1 MFWWGESLL
10 GQLDDL
16 PDAPRLGV
24 NLIIGGLAI
33 LAFRYASPRVAL
45 ASFQQAS
52 MFVFRHLPFRQP
64 SPDDHSGYLALAGS
78 MCLIGGVVIFLRRG
92 VWWWNERRD
101 ESEIIQLRLK

>member
-1 MFWWGESLL
+1 MIGWGESLL

-33 LAFRYASPRVAL
+33 LAFRYAWPRMTL

-52 MFVFRHLPFRQP
+52 IFVFRHLPSRQP
-64 SPDDHSGYLALAGS
+64 RPDGLSGYFVLAGS
-78 MCLIGGVVIFLRRG
+78 MCLIGGVFIFFRRG
-92 VWWWNERRD
+92 VWWWNQRRNER
-101 ESEIIQLRLK
+101 EVI